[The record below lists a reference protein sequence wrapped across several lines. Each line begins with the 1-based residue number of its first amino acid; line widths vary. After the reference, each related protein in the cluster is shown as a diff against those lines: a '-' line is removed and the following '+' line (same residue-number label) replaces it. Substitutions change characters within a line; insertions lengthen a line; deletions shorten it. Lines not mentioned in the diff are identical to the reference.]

1 MTFLE
6 NITSPA
12 DVIQLSTA
20 ECQVLTKE
28 IRDCLITTVAQ
39 TGGHLGPNL
48 GVVELTTAIHRVFE
62 SPRDT
67 ILFDVGHQ
75 SYVHKLLTGRYPEF
89 STLRQRGGI
98 SGYPSRAESEHDVIE
113 NSHASSS
120 LSWADGIAKARQLTG
135 EQDRHVVTV
144 IGDGALTGGMA
155 WEALNTIAA
164 DKSQPPRKLI
174 IVVND
179 NGRSYAPTVGGFA
192 EHLDS
197 LRTSS
202 QYEKFLSW
210 GKERLQQSGPPGRA
224 AYSAMHGMKKGL
236 KDMMAPAETGMFDE
250 LGIKYVGPVDGHDLD
265 SLERALAKAK
275 DYDQGPVIVHALTQ
289 KGYGYAPAMADMD
302 DQFHA
307 VGVIDAETGRSQPSK
322 STSWTSVFGDEITRI
337 ARERKDIVAITA
349 AMLIPVGLKRFAEEF
364 PERVF
369 DVGIAEQHAVA
380 SAAGLSYGGLHPVVC
395 LYATFLNRAF
405 DQLLMDVAL
414 HKQGVTFVL
423 DRAGITGP
431 DGASHHGIWD
441 IAMLQVVPGLQLA
454 APRDATRLVE
464 EFNEAVAIEDAPTV
478 VRFSRGSV
486 GSDIEALSRTED
498 GVDILAEPADGLDRD
513 VLIVSVGALADR
525 ALALAE
531 ELRQRSIGA
540 TVIDPRWVLPVPD
553 SVLTMGK
560 DHALVAVVEDG
571 VKIGGIGS
579 QIRQDLRDEDS
590 RTGVVELG
598 VPDEFLPHGTRE
610 EILEYA
616 GLSVP
621 DMLDNTLHMLPSHLA
636 ERAHRASRRAM

>member
-12 DVIQLSTA
+12 DVRQLSTA

-486 GSDIEALSRTED
+486 GNDIEALSRTED

-531 ELRQRSIGA
+531 ELRQRAIGA

-621 DMLDNTLHMLPSHLA
+621 DMLDNTLHMLPPHLA

>member
-12 DVIQLSTA
+12 DVRQLSTA

-135 EQDRHVVTV
+135 ERDRHVVAV

-164 DKSQPPRKLI
+164 DKSQPPRKLV

-202 QYEKFLSW
+202 QYEKLLSW

-236 KDMMAPAETGMFDE
+236 KDMMAPAATGMFDE

-337 ARERKDIVAITA
+337 ARERQDIVAITA
-349 AMLIPVGLKRFAEEF
+349 AMLIPVGLKSFAEEF

-414 HKQGVTFVL
+414 HRQGVTFVL

-464 EFNEAVAIEDAPTV
+464 EFNEAVAVDDAPTV

-486 GSDIEALSRTED
+486 GNDIEALSRTAD
-498 GVDILAEPADGLDRD
+498 GVDILAEPADGLDPD

-610 EILEYA
+610 EILEFA

>member
-12 DVIQLSTA
+12 DVRQLSTA

-265 SLERALAKAK
+265 ILERALAKAK

-486 GSDIEALSRTED
+486 GSDIEALSRTDD

>member
-12 DVIQLSTA
+12 DVRQLSAA

-164 DKSQPPRKLI
+164 DKSHPPRKLI

-486 GSDIEALSRTED
+486 GNDIEALSRTED

-531 ELRQRSIGA
+531 ELRQRAIGA

-621 DMLDNTLHMLPSHLA
+621 DMFDNTLHMLPSHLA

>member
-12 DVIQLSTA
+12 DVRQLSTA

-486 GSDIEALSRTED
+486 GNDIEALSRTED

-531 ELRQRSIGA
+531 ELRQRAIGA

-621 DMLDNTLHMLPSHLA
+621 DMLDNTLHMLPPHLA
-636 ERAHRASRRAM
+636 ERAHRTSRRAM

>member
-12 DVIQLSTA
+12 DVRQLSTA

-486 GSDIEALSRTED
+486 GSDIEALSRTDD

>member
-12 DVIQLSTA
+12 DVRQLSTA

-135 EQDRHVVTV
+135 ERDRHVVAV

-164 DKSQPPRKLI
+164 DKSHPPRKLI

-486 GSDIEALSRTED
+486 GNDIEALSRTED

>member
-12 DVIQLSTA
+12 DVRQLSTA

-135 EQDRHVVTV
+135 ERDRHVVAV

-164 DKSQPPRKLI
+164 DKSHPPRKLI

-486 GSDIEALSRTED
+486 GNDIEALSRTED

-621 DMLDNTLHMLPSHLA
+621 DMLDNTLHMLPPHLA

>member
-1 MTFLE
+1 
-6 NITSPA
+6 
-12 DVIQLSTA
+12 
-20 ECQVLTKE
+20 
-28 IRDCLITTVAQ
+28 
-39 TGGHLGPNL
+39 
-48 GVVELTTAIHRVFE
+48 
-62 SPRDT
+62 
-67 ILFDVGHQ
+67 
-75 SYVHKLLTGRYPEF
+75 
-89 STLRQRGGI
+89 
-98 SGYPSRAESEHDVIE
+98 
-113 NSHASSS
+113 
-120 LSWADGIAKARQLTG
+120 
-135 EQDRHVVTV
+135 
-144 IGDGALTGGMA
+144 
-155 WEALNTIAA
+155 
-164 DKSQPPRKLI
+164 
-174 IVVND
+174 
-179 NGRSYAPTVGGFA
+179 
-192 EHLDS
+192 
-197 LRTSS
+197 
-202 QYEKFLSW
+202 
-210 GKERLQQSGPPGRA
+210 
-224 AYSAMHGMKKGL
+224 
-236 KDMMAPAETGMFDE
+236 
-250 LGIKYVGPVDGHDLD
+250 
-265 SLERALAKAK
+265 
-275 DYDQGPVIVHALTQ
+275 
-289 KGYGYAPAMADMD
+289 
-302 DQFHA
+302 
-307 VGVIDAETGRSQPSK
+307 
-322 STSWTSVFGDEITRI
+322 
-337 ARERKDIVAITA
+337 
-349 AMLIPVGLKRFAEEF
+349 
-364 PERVF
+364 
-369 DVGIAEQHAVA
+369 
-380 SAAGLSYGGLHPVVC
+380 VC

-414 HKQGVTFVL
+414 HRQGVTFVL

-464 EFNEAVAIEDAPTV
+464 EFNEAVAVDDAPTV

-486 GSDIEALSRTED
+486 GNDIEALSRTAD
-498 GVDILAEPADGLDRD
+498 GVDILAEPADGLDPD

>member
-12 DVIQLSTA
+12 DVRQLSTA

-135 EQDRHVVTV
+135 ERDRHVVAV

-164 DKSQPPRKLI
+164 DKSHPPRKLI

-486 GSDIEALSRTED
+486 GNDIEALSRTED

-621 DMLDNTLHMLPSHLA
+621 EMLDNTLHMLPSHLA

>member
-12 DVIQLSTA
+12 DVRQLSTA

-135 EQDRHVVTV
+135 ERDRHVVTV

-164 DKSQPPRKLI
+164 DKSQPPRKLV

-202 QYEKFLSW
+202 QYEKLLSW

-236 KDMMAPAETGMFDE
+236 KDMMAPAATGMFDE

-322 STSWTSVFGDEITRI
+322 STSWTSVFGEEITRI
-337 ARERKDIVAITA
+337 ARERQDIVAITA
-349 AMLIPVGLKRFAEEF
+349 AMLIPVGLKSFAEEF

-414 HKQGVTFVL
+414 HRQGVTFVL

-464 EFNEAVAIEDAPTV
+464 EFNEAVAVDDAPTV

-486 GSDIEALSRTED
+486 GNDIEALSRTAD
-498 GVDILAEPADGLDRD
+498 GVDILAEPADGLDPD

-531 ELRQRSIGA
+531 ELRQRSFGA